1 MHSSP
6 QYEDEARWWQRLL
19 QGEQEAL
26 AYFYEKYAD
35 TLLKYGISITPNRE
49 MVQDAVQELYIQIW
63 NRRANLSVPHSVKYY
78 LIASLRRLILKDV
91 INARLISEATPEV
104 ATHEAVFELEEMEN
118 DIHHKLQLA
127 VRALPNRQQEVIFLR
142 FFEKLSYEEITELT
156 GLDYQVLRNTI
167 HRAIKT
173 LRQSLADKID
183 LLLPLLLFLAI

>member
-19 QGEQEAL
+19 QGEQDAL

-104 ATHEAVFELEEMEN
+104 ATHEVVFELEEMEN